1 LIWYFYNINI
11 ISNKKT
17 HFNKEMGFFMLK
29 FGSITSAACKP
40 PLEKNRRMAE
50 ANSIEPIAPTNAL
63 DD

>member
-1 LIWYFYNINI
+1 
-11 ISNKKT
+11 
-17 HFNKEMGFFMLK
+17 MGFFMLK